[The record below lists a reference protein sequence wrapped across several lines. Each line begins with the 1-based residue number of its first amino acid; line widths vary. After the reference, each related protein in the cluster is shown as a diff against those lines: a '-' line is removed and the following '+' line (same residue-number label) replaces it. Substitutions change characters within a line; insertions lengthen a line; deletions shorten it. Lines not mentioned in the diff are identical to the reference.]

1 MLRYAAYLLAGT
13 VLFSAAPAWADIQAR
28 ESNGVWQV
36 SAEGER
42 LSQVL
47 TAIQSEA
54 GFRLVGADRL
64 IDDNAVTVD
73 LTGPLDDVIARLL
86 QGFDYALVYGET
98 PDTEGQIQ
106 RLVLLSGRTGSA
118 PDESQRA
125 GPTRLSD
132 ETMTEEDGERVS
144 ALLQR
149 QVQPLVDGDNGED
162 SASTT
167 QVAALPSGSSSGNG
181 DSTGNEGG
189 SGDDLDAETQAQLAE
204 ATQRAQRD
212 LEALVRALREQ
223 ENNQNDGN

>member
-1 MLRYAAYLLAGT
+1 MLRYAAFLLAGT
-13 VLFSAAPAWADIQAR
+13 ALLGAAPAWADIRAEQTG
-28 ESNGVWQV
+28 GVWQV

-42 LSQVL
+42 LSEVL
-47 TAIQSEA
+47 AAIQAEA

-64 IDDNAVTVD
+64 IDDNAVTME

-98 PDTEGQIQ
+98 PETEGQIQ
-106 RLVLLSGRTGSA
+106 RLVLLSGRAGSA

-132 ETMTEEDGERVS
+132 ETMTGEDGERVS

-149 QVQPLVDGDNGED
+149 QVQPLVDADNGIDPAAE
-162 SASTT
+162 T
-167 QVAALPSGSSSGNG
+167 QTAALPSGSQSGTG
-181 DSTGNEGG
+181 DGG
-189 SGDDLDAETQAQLAE
+189 SGGESGNDLDAETQAQLAE
-204 ATQRAQRD
+204 ATRRAQRD

-223 ENNQNDGN
+223 ENNPNGGE

>member
-1 MLRYAAYLLAGT
+1 MLRYAALLLTGSAFLG
-13 VLFSAAPAWADIQAR
+13 AAPAWADIEAR
-28 ESNGVWQV
+28 QTDGVWQV
-36 SAEGER
+36 SADGER
-42 LSQVL
+42 LSEVL
-47 TAIQSEA
+47 TAIQTEA

-73 LTGPLDDVIARLL
+73 LTGPLDDIIARLL

-98 PDTEGQIQ
+98 PETEGQIQ
-106 RLVLLSGRTGSA
+106 RLVLLSGRAGTA

-149 QVQPLVDGDNGED
+149 QVQPLVDADNGVD
-162 SASTT
+162 TSAST
-167 QVAALPSGSSSGNG
+167 QVAAAAPSSNSGNG
-181 DSTGNEGG
+181 DGDGGG